1 MLGFSAIGS
10 NQQVV
15 EATLQ
20 KIVEFVD
27 SLGLAQVGNVETEFF
42 YC

>member
-1 MLGFSAIGS
+1 VGS
-10 NQQVV
+10 SRQVV

-20 KIVEFVD
+20 KVVD
-27 SLGLAQVGNVETEFF
+27 FIDDLGLAQVGEAEREFF